1 MGRMARVLQ
10 QFLRCE
16 DGPTAVEYAMMLVL
30 IVVVCLVAITSVGI
44 RTSTKFGE
52 VAASLGGTG
61 W

>member
-1 MGRMARVLQ
+1 MALALQ
-10 QFLRCE
+10 HFLRCE

-44 RTSTKFGE
+44 RTSTTFGE